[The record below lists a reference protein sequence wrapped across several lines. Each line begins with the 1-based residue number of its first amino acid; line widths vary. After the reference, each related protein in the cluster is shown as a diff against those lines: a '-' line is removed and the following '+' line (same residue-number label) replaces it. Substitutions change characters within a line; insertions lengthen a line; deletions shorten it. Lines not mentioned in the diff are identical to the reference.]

1 MMDADALVTGG
12 QALASW
18 PPPAWSPAGVPGTR
32 LIGAW
37 RMLAGLVAE
46 PGLDAAGIRARLRE
60 RFDPEVPEDE
70 ESDRYWAPHDRQL
83 ELLRCEHGEVLY
95 GGAVGGGKSDALL
108 ADAILHCLRHG
119 RHARALLLRLNA
131 TEMRTLRRRAVVL
144 CSQAGGRWSAQEETW
159 SFPGGGLLQFG
170 HLVRGVDTYWGQE
183 YTWIGIDE
191 ITRAGLDESDYRH
204 LATRLRSPAG
214 VPCVMRCASNPGG
227 AHHSWV
233 QARWVRLG
241 ERVPSEGDTRT
252 RYYLPARL
260 TDNPTLARTGYGAEL
275 AQLPEAERAAYLD
288 GDWDAFEGAVFR
300 LVPGVHVW
308 TWAEFNERYGLPA
321 NNRKP
326 PEGWRRYRAY
336 DYGMAA
342 PSACYWIALDLAPPA
357 GTGRAI
363 AYREDYTVAPD
374 GKGGVK
380 PNKGLNLPPRDAA
393 KRLARMSEGESYAG
407 SWAGRDLF
415 DDPRADTGGGAA
427 LATHF
432 QAEGV
437 RFVAW
442 KVGPG
447 SRLAGKVALQQWL
460 APRADGAAGLV
471 FIGEEC
477 PHALRTLPALE
488 YAKNDPEQVDDSGED
503 HAFDALAGWAK
514 MAPRPAVAPPP
525 SGPKWLEAEMP
536 GAGAR
541 IS

>member
-1 MMDADALVTGG
+1 M
-12 QALASW
+12 
-18 PPPAWSPAGVPGTR
+18 PAELRWRCNPGPQREFLFGR
-32 LIGAW
+32 LG
-37 RMLAGLVAE
+37 RV
-46 PGLDAAGIRARLRE
+46 R
-60 RFDPEVPEDE
+60 
-70 ESDRYWAPHDRQL
+70 
-83 ELLRCEHGEVLY
+83 EVLY
-95 GGAVGGGKSDALL
+95 GGAKGGGKSA
-108 ADAILHCLRHG
+108 AIGPKAYLHIAANPGVARVLILRETFDDLTDLMDKMRPQCEAQGAAWHEQKRTWTFPCG
-119 RHARALLLRLNA
+119 AKIRFGYVKGKSQSA
-131 TEMRTLRRRAVVL
+131 TKRN
-144 CSQAGGRWSAQEETW
+144 
-159 SFPGGGLLQFG
+159 P
-170 HLVRGVDTYWGQE
+170 YWGQE
-183 YTWIGIDE
+183 YTLIVVDE
-191 ITRAGLDESDYRH
+191 VTRCIASEVEYLELLGSLRNAHGVAGQVVL
-204 LATRLRSPAG
+204 L
-214 VPCVMRCASNPGG
+214 SNPGG
-227 AHHSWV
+227 AGHTWV
-233 QARWVRLG
+233 KARFKDAAPPLTVYADPATGL
-241 ERVPSEGDTRT
+241 ERVFIPANLHDNPH
-252 RYYLPARL
+252 LPAEYRA
-260 TDNPTLARTGYGAEL
+260 TLE
-275 AQLPEAERAAYLD
+275 QLPDAERAAYLD
-288 GDWDAFEGAVFR
+288 GNWDAFEGSVFR

-308 TWAEFNERYGLPA
+308 TWADFNARYGLPA

-326 PEGWRRYRAY
+326 PEGWRLYRVY

-342 PSACYWIALDLAPPA
+342 PSACYWIALDTAPPA

-393 KRLARMSEGESYAG
+393 KRLARLSEGESYAG